1 MEEKKYG
8 QRETEKKRTE
18 KKKEKKRREKMG
30 KKSRLKEKKCEKAKK
45 KRKENKEQTKKKE
58 KDEKG
63 KDGRNFFTGNLAYF
77 LIRYRY
83 RFTIFLPLEAIT
95 SLLPTT
101 VWERHGEINEEKI
114 IFVVK
119 LINIYE

>member
-1 MEEKKYG
+1 MEEKNIRTERNGKKAD
-8 QRETEKKRTE
+8 REKKE
-18 KKKEKKRREKMG
+18 KRREKWG
-30 KKSRLKEKKCEKAKK
+30 KKADRKKKNAKKQKK

-119 LINIYE
+119 VINIYE